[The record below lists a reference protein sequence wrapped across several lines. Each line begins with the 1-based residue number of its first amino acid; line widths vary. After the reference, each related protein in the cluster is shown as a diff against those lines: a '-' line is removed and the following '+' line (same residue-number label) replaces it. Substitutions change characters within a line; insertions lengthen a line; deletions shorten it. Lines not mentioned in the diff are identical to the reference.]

1 MNGDTTSD
9 VRELIERLR
18 AGDDLARRA
27 LLDRIHH
34 RLRRIAATV
43 SRKEFPRLR
52 AQHDLESIVDEA
64 WAQLMMAL
72 QTTHPATAEDF
83 YKLVFRKVR
92 HVLLDMARRQSRHD
106 HHRRQMPIDPGGSED
121 AREFDVPDTTN
132 EPFRL
137 AVWTELHREVEKL
150 PDAQRLVFDCHYL
163 AGFSQAETARLLDMH
178 PKEVSRLWLA
188 AVGRLAQWLED
199 CRI

>member
-1 MNGDTTSD
+1 MSGDTTSD

-34 RLRRIAATV
+34 RLRQIAATV

-72 QTTHPATAEDF
+72 QTTQPATAEGF
-83 YKLVFRKVR
+83 YNLVFLKVR
-92 HVLLDMARRQSRHD
+92 HVLLDMARRQARHE
-106 HHRRQMPIDPGGSED
+106 RLREKLPFDPVDSED
-121 AREFDVPDTTN
+121 AKLRDVPDTTH
-132 EPFRL
+132 EPSRL
-137 AVWTELHREVEKL
+137 AIWTELHGEVEKL
-150 PDAQRLVFDCHYL
+150 PDTQKLVFDCHYL

>member
-1 MNGDTTSD
+1 MSGDTTSD
-9 VRELIERLR
+9 VRHLIERLR
-18 AGDDLARRA
+18 AGDDSARQA

-52 AQHDLESIVDEA
+52 SQHELESVVDET
-64 WAQLMMAL
+64 WAQLMTAL
-72 QTTHPATAEDF
+72 QTTHPATPEGF
-83 YKLVFRKVR
+83 YDLVFRKVR
-92 HVLLDMARRQSRHD
+92 HVLLDMARRQGRHD
-106 HHRRQMPIDPGGSED
+106 NHRQRVPLDPGGSAD
-121 AREFDVPDTTN
+121 AGLCDIPDTTH
-132 EPFRL
+132 EPSRL

-150 PDAQRLVFDCHYL
+150 PDTQRRVFDCHYL

-188 AVGRLAQWLED
+188 AAGRLADWLGE